1 MKNNK
6 KGVLL
11 PPAVGYSI
19 KILFDL
25 IKKNKIQIKYFPK
38 LFVIVLI
45 NLINLPF
52 RTYERLII
60 NPKYHKKSI
69 KKAPIFIIGHWRSGT
84 THLHNL
90 LCQDTQMAYVTTYQS
105 VFPDTL
111 FNKLGRFLFLGF
123 SILLIPGTR
132 KGDNVSLGA
141 SFPQE
146 EEFALG
152 AKIPIC
158 YYFFWMFPKNM
169 LKYYNDYIRFRNVD
183 IEQLEKWKS
192 NYKLLIKKALKNTR
206 RERFLSK
213 NPPNTGRIKILLEMF
228 PNAKFIHIHRNPIE
242 VFLSTQNF
250 YKKMLPPLQLQD
262 ISQEE
267 VDLMIIKIYKE
278 MMNDYF
284 EQKALIPSSN
294 LVEVSYEQLEKNPS
308 EVLEYIYDTLH
319 LEGYTEASPNFEK
332 YTSNLK
338 NYKKNKHV
346 ISRKQLD
353 VLIKEWGFSMEKL
366 KYTIPNNIEIID

>member
-1 MKNNK
+1 
-6 KGVLL
+6 
-11 PPAVGYSI
+11 
-19 KILFDL
+19 
-25 IKKNKIQIKYFPK
+25 
-38 LFVIVLI
+38 
-45 NLINLPF
+45 
-52 RTYERLII
+52 
-60 NPKYHKKSI
+60 
-69 KKAPIFIIGHWRSGT
+69 
-84 THLHNL
+84 
-90 LCQDTQMAYVTTYQS
+90 
-105 VFPDTL
+105 
-111 FNKLGRFLFLGF
+111 
-123 SILLIPGTR
+123 
-132 KGDNVSLGA
+132 
-141 SFPQE
+141 
-146 EEFALG
+146 
-152 AKIPIC
+152 
-158 YYFFWMFPKNM
+158 M

-183 IEQLEKWKS
+183 IEQLEKWKL

-284 EQKALIPSSN
+284 EQKELIPTSN
-294 LVEVSYEQLEKNPS
+294 LVEVSYEQLEKKPN
-308 EVLEYIYDTLH
+308 EVLGFIYDVLH
-319 LEGYTEASPNFEK
+319 LEGFTEAAPNFEK
-332 YTSNLK
+332 YTNNLK
-338 NYKKNKHV
+338 NYKKNKHA

-353 VLIKEWGFSMEKL
+353 ILIKEWGFSMEKL